1 MAMKRYNP
9 GDPLRIPAADL
20 NLIADVIEGVAPGM
34 SSPSLGGAS
43 SPCVVR
49 VRNMTGVTLP
59 AFAVIAIGTPRVSP
73 SSNAEA
79 FKRFPVFSAIIP
91 DEGQTTGLA
100 ILQRKLAD
108 GETGLAVVAGGSPV
122 RCNVVDI
129 DHPCAAPDGLGGI
142 LSAEGGPISLVWK
155 ASIGYSA
162 WCYAV
167 IGAASSAPM
176 GDNDYYK
183 GYFKLSIVEKTRPVE
198 SSVSESEGDKSASEE
213 YETYY
218 EAHHSGGRWT
228 INGQLGTLLAGDV
241 PGDLSYTLQD
251 IILHYHVN
259 SGDPEDLVES
269 GIYVER
275 APLQSNDEYN
285 AYWLLGQMSIDEV
298 IQQSHGVPAMILAAC
313 REEEEDASVSE
324 SESASEEP
332 AQ

>member
-1 MAMKRYNP
+1 MKRYNP

-20 NLIADVIEGVAPGM
+20 NLVADFVEGVAPGM
-34 SSPSLGGAS
+34 SSPGTGGALPPS
-43 SPCVVR
+43 AVR
-49 VRNMTGVTLP
+49 VRNMTGGTLP
-59 AFAVIAIGTPRVSP
+59 AFSVVALGAPRVLP
-73 SSNAEA
+73 ATNAEA
-79 FKRFPVFSAIIP
+79 FMRCPVFAATIP

-100 ILQRKLAD
+100 ILQRKLAA
-108 GETGLAVVAGGSPV
+108 GETGLAIVAGGSPV
-122 RCNVVDI
+122 RVAVTDAG
-129 DHPCAAPDGLGGI
+129 HQYAVPDGSGG
-142 LSAEGGPISLVWK
+142 LVSAEGGPISLTWK

-198 SSVSESEGDKSASEE
+198 SSVSESEGDESASEE

-313 REEEEDASVSE
+313 REEEDASVSE